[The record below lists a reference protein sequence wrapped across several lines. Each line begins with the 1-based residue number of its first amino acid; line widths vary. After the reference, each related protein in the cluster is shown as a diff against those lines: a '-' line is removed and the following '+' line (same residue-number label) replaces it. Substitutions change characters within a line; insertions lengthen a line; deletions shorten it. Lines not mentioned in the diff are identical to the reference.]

1 MPPEVALPTNPRRSL
16 RVAVAPDAPVVVAG
30 VKALLRSADSAVTV
44 VDLPDTVRALSTVDV
59 VLYDPLHGVPAGF
72 GAQANAATPALVGFS
87 WSVRG
92 DTEATAR
99 SHGACCL
106 LSKDLSGARILQT
119 LRAVQSGQRTAF
131 VVSTTSDTTARAR
144 TRVVDGLTA
153 REVDILQMITEGLS
167 NDEIARGLYLSINSV
182 KTYIRTAYRKI
193 GVTRRPQA
201 VLWGVHHGFGQAR
214 PGHGPADDT

>member
-1 MPPEVALPTNPRRSL
+1 MPPEVVPTTSPRRAL

-30 VKALLRSADSAVTV
+30 VKALLRSADPDVTV
-44 VDLPDTVRALSTVDV
+44 VDLPDTVRGLSTVDV

-72 GAQANAATPALVGFS
+72 GDGASAATPALVGFS

-99 SHGACCL
+99 SHGARCL
-106 LSKDLSGARILQT
+106 LSKDLSGARILHA
-119 LRAVQSGQRTAF
+119 LRAVQAGQRTSF
-131 VVSTTSDTTARAR
+131 VLSTTTDTTARGR

-201 VLWGVHHGFGQAR
+201 VLWGVHHGFGHGH
-214 PGHGPADDT
+214 PGRVSADDT